1 MSQKTL
7 LLVSVVVAAVATLL
21 PDMFAYYGLV
31 LVLLGLVMGIA
42 NPIEDVAT
50 RVAMYVLAA
59 FLPAIADAGGDRA
72 MGTPN
77 DGVLMDIP
85 YVGEFVVGFLG
96 NLATVIAGV
105 AIMSFLLV
113 LWTGL
118 MAAGDDSDGG
128 TAEPEAA
135 EPEAAE
141 PEAAEPEAAEPEAT
155 EPEAPSWGGD
165 DSGSGDSEGGDD
177 DAEAAEPEAPS
188 WGGDDS
194 SSGDSEGGDDEPE
207 AAEPEATEPE
217 APSWG
222 GDDSSSGDSEGGD
235 DDAEEAG
242 NA

>member
-128 TAEPEAA
+128 TAEPEAT

-141 PEAAEPEAAEPEAT
+141 PEAA

-194 SSGDSEGGDDEPE
+194 SSGDSEGGDD
-207 AAEPEATEPE
+207 
-217 APSWG
+217 
-222 GDDSSSGDSEGGD
+222 
-235 DDAEEAG
+235 DAEDTR

>member
-1 MSQKTL
+1 MSQKAL

-42 NPIEDVAT
+42 NPIEDAAT

-85 YVGEFVVGFLG
+85 VVGEFVVGFLG

-141 PEAAEPEAAEPEAT
+141 PEAAEPEAAEPEA
-155 EPEAPSWGGD
+155 
-165 DSGSGDSEGGDD
+165 
-177 DAEAAEPEAPS
+177 AEPEAA
-188 WGGDDS
+188 
-194 SSGDSEGGDDEPE
+194 EPE

-235 DDAEEAG
+235 DDAEDTR

>member
-128 TAEPEAA
+128 TAEPEA
-135 EPEAAE
+135 
-141 PEAAEPEAAEPEAT
+141 T

-194 SSGDSEGGDDEPE
+194 SSGDSEGGDD
-207 AAEPEATEPE
+207 
-217 APSWG
+217 
-222 GDDSSSGDSEGGD
+222 
-235 DDAEEAG
+235 DAEDTR

>member
-141 PEAAEPEAAEPEAT
+141 PEA
-155 EPEAPSWGGD
+155 PSWGGD

-194 SSGDSEGGDDEPE
+194 SSGDSEGGDD
-207 AAEPEATEPE
+207 
-217 APSWG
+217 
-222 GDDSSSGDSEGGD
+222 
-235 DDAEEAG
+235 DAEDTR

>member
-135 EPEAAE
+135 EPEA
-141 PEAAEPEAAEPEAT
+141 
-155 EPEAPSWGGD
+155 
-165 DSGSGDSEGGDD
+165 
-177 DAEAAEPEAPS
+177 PS

-194 SSGDSEGGDDEPE
+194 SSGDSEGGDDEAE
-207 AAEPEATEPE
+207 AAEPE

-222 GDDSSSGDSEGGD
+222 GDDSASGDSEGGD
-235 DDAEEAG
+235 DEAEDTR